1 MLDFVAEPPVD
12 GAMSPGPSAYPI
24 DHVLHGA
31 GDAPALLD
39 RDGGLTYAQ
48 AEDAVARLA
57 GWLAARGFEPGARV
71 ATWLPKTRLSALM
84 PLAAPRAG
92 LVHVPINPLLK
103 RAQVAHILADS
114 GTALLLT
121 HAPRAAT
128 LEEGDVPPSVAVVTE
143 AGQGDPLPRSAADPG
158 ALAAILYTSGST
170 GRPKG

>member
-1 MLDFVAEPPVD
+1 M
-12 GAMSPGPSAYPI
+12 
-24 DHVLHGA
+24 
-31 GDAPALLD
+31 
-39 RDGGLTYAQ
+39 
-48 AEDAVARLA
+48 
-57 GWLAARGFEPGARV
+57 
-71 ATWLPKTRLSALM
+71 PKARLSALM

-114 GTALLLT
+114 GATMLLT

-128 LEEGDVPPSVAVVTE
+128 LEPGDVPATTRLTVE
-143 AGQGDPLPRSAADPG
+143 AGEGDALPRSDGDPD